1 MVNQK
6 IRIYVE
12 GGGDSRQQKAQIRE
26 GFSQFFYKELGKR
39 ISVIPCGSR
48 NNTFRLFKAAL
59 QSHVDDYNILLVDAE
74 AYVKFNSTTWEHLR
88 QRDEWVRPV
97 NSRDNQCHLMV
108 QTMEAWFMA
117 DVDAVAKFYGKKFNR
132 NPIPRRNDIE
142 DIPKSELEPALIKA
156 TKSTQKGSYKKIA
169 HGAKLLALISP
180 ELVKQRSKHCDK
192 LFKTLADFS

>member
-1 MVNQK
+1 MVNRK

-39 ISVIPCGSR
+39 ISIIPCGSR
-48 NNTFRLFKAAL
+48 NNTFKLFKMAL
-59 QSHVDDYNILLVDAE
+59 QDHVNDHNILLVDAE
-74 AYVKFNSTTWEHLR
+74 AYVRSTSTWEHLR
-88 QRDEWVRPV
+88 QRDEWIRPAK
-97 NSRDNQCHLMV
+97 SSDDQCHLMV

-117 DVDAVAKFYGKKFNR
+117 DVDAIAKFYGKKFNQ

-142 DIPKSELEPALIKA
+142 DIPKSELESALIKA
-156 TKSTQKGSYKKIA
+156 TKSTQKGYYKKIR

-180 ELVKQRSKHCDK
+180 KLVKQRSEHCNK
-192 LFKTLADFS
+192 LFETLADFA